1 LFLSVRV
8 LIIAVVDEQRAKE
21 AGARIHKVSS
31 HMAVDSKY
39 IIETK
44 LLKKSFGNFV
54 AVEGIS
60 FHMLRGECLGLL
72 GPNGAG
78 KTSTIRMLYG
88 FSPMDEGSL
97 KIFGL
102 DMLTHWRTI
111 KSRIGVCQQDNS
123 LDPDLTVLQNL
134 EIFAA
139 YFDIPKKV
147 ARERARTLLRFIALD
162 HRSNDTVT
170 DLSGGMMRRLV
181 LARSLINNPD
191 LLILD
196 EPTTGLDPQ
205 SRHQVWE
212 RLHELRSEGLSIL
225 LTTHNM
231 DEASRVCD
239 RLIIMD
245 HGKILVQGKPSKLVR
260 EYAGRDVIEVN
271 EPDPDIRSFVR
282 DHDLMHDDLDH
293 RLIIYGQ
300 ESDTL
305 FEKIGGRFCK
315 ENCVMRMATLEDV
328 FLRLTGRELRE

>member
-1 LFLSVRV
+1 
-8 LIIAVVDEQRAKE
+8 
-21 AGARIHKVSS
+21 
-31 HMAVDSKY
+31 MAVDSKY
-39 IIETK
+39 IIEAEK
-44 LLKKSFGNFV
+44 LKKTFGGFV
-54 AVEGIS
+54 AVDGIS
-60 FHMLRGECLGLL
+60 FHMLPGECLGLL

-97 KIFGL
+97 TIFGL

-134 EIFAA
+134 VLFAR
-139 YFDIPKKV
+139 YFDIPKKAAHEK
-147 ARERARTLLRFIALD
+147 ARQLLQFIALD

-170 DLSGGMMRRLV
+170 GLSGGMMRRLV
-181 LARSLINNPD
+181 LARALINDPEI
-191 LLILD
+191 LILD

-212 RLHELRSEGLSIL
+212 RMQELRSKGLSIL

-245 HGKILVQGKPSKLVR
+245 HGKILVQGKPSELVS
-260 EYAGRDVIEVN
+260 EYAGRDVIELK
-271 EPDPDIRSFVR
+271 DPDEELRSFIRS
-282 DHDLMHDDLDH
+282 HQLMHDDLDH
-293 RLIIYGQ
+293 RIIIYGQ
-300 ESDTL
+300 ESDRL
-305 FEKIGGRFCK
+305 FESIGSRFCRD
-315 ENCVMRMATLEDV
+315 NCILRMATLEDV
-328 FLRLTGRELRE
+328 FLRLTGRDLRE